1 MCRFYSC
8 LSNGILDWKFQFI
21 LSKCCV
27 RKDKN
32 TLKIIKRKC
41 AHSSV
46 CSICWASK
54 NKKIMTASKITL
66 RFCYNHEKN
75 LYFLVSNMCKFQ
87 WFKRF
92 NTSSIFATLKWIL
105 QNVTI
110 IFLLQFFLY
119 EIFVVLTKIASFKIK
134 KRERNICITYVKKTF
149 RSSRPEVFLV
159 KGVLEMCSRFTGEHL
174 LLGTPLDGCFWTL
187 EIKSFRLFKYGALT
201 VYFGKFCFQ
210 LSLRRDQL
218 PDNEFLFIKNFH
230 SYTRCGSL
238 L

>member
-54 NKKIMTASKITL
+54 NEKIMTASKIAL

-119 EIFVVLTKIASFKIK
+119 EIFVVLTKIASFKVK

-159 KGVLEMCSRFTGEHL
+159 KGVLEMCSRFTGEHPCRSVISIKLQSIFIEIALRHGCSPVNLLHILRTPFPRNTSGWL
-174 LLGTPLDGCFWTL
+174 LLDIGD
-187 EIKSFRLFKYGALT
+187 
-201 VYFGKFCFQ
+201 
-210 LSLRRDQL
+210 
-218 PDNEFLFIKNFH
+218 
-230 SYTRCGSL
+230 
-238 L
+238 